1 MAELGYPGFK
11 VLAWCGLAAL
21 AATPD
26 ALVARGNELANAAL
40 RDAKVREQISAL
52 DYDIRGGTAGEFAAF
67 VSLDISRYKGSPRTW
82 AWPRNERLTARSM
95 TSPQRCIA
103 RATFVSL
110 ICLWTVAARAQY
122 TSAATSAQSPS
133 WIIPDLAAAA
143 RAEGALTVYSS
154 MNEQEGL
161 PLWKMFEDAAGV
173 KVSYVR
179 SSDSII
185 LSRIAIESRG
195 RQRSWDLAVTTTVNR
210 LPNEALLQFDPP
222 QARGLIA
229 QARDPNRRWYGV
241 YANYNTPAYNTNLVK
256 PSQLPKSYEEFLDRR
271 EWAGKIALDDTDDE
285 WLSAI
290 IVYYG
295 DERGK
300 KLLTDIAAV
309 LKPVMVDGHLALARS
324 VGAGEYW
331 LALNNYASLTLN
343 VQLSG
348 AAIDFWALDPVALFF
363 GSVGVS
369 SQAPHPKAAL
379 LGANFMLS
387 REAEQFLTT
396 RGRMPTRHDVP
407 VNPPYVSERLK
418 DRKII
423 ATIFAG
429 EEQRKWQG
437 LFKDIFK
444 PK

>member
-1 MAELGYPGFK
+1 M
-11 VLAWCGLAAL
+11 
-21 AATPD
+21 
-26 ALVARGNELANAAL
+26 
-40 RDAKVREQISAL
+40 
-52 DYDIRGGTAGEFAAF
+52 
-67 VSLDISRYKGSPRTW
+67 
-82 AWPRNERLTARSM
+82 TARSM

-103 RATFVSL
+103 RAILVGL
-110 ICLWTVAARAQY
+110 ICLWTVAARAQD
-122 TSAATSAQSPS
+122 TSAATAAQSPS

-173 KVSYVR
+173 KVNYVR

-256 PSQLPKSYEEFLDRR
+256 PSQLPKSYEEFLDRK
-271 EWAGKIALDDTDDE
+271 EWTGKVALDDTDDE

-290 IVYYG
+290 IVSYG

-331 LALNNYASLTLN
+331 LALNNYASLTIN

-407 VNPPYVSERLK
+407 VNPTYVSERLK

-444 PK
+444 PR

>member
-1 MAELGYPGFK
+1 
-11 VLAWCGLAAL
+11 
-21 AATPD
+21 
-26 ALVARGNELANAAL
+26 
-40 RDAKVREQISAL
+40 
-52 DYDIRGGTAGEFAAF
+52 
-67 VSLDISRYKGSPRTW
+67 
-82 AWPRNERLTARSM
+82 M

-103 RATFVSL
+103 RVTFVSL
-110 ICLWTVAARAQY
+110 ICLWTVAARAQDM
-122 TSAATSAQSPS
+122 SAATAAAQSPS
-133 WIIPDLAAAA
+133 WIVSDLAAAA
-143 RAEGALTVYSS
+143 RAEGTLTVYSS

-173 KVSYVR
+173 KVNYVR

-185 LSRIAIESRG
+185 LSRIAIENRA

-210 LPNEALLQFDPP
+210 LPNDALLQFDPP
-222 QARGLIA
+222 QAQGLIP

-241 YANYNTPAYNTNLVK
+241 YANYNMPAYNTNLVK
-256 PSQLPKSYEEFLDRR
+256 TSELPRSYEEFLDRQ
-271 EWAGKIALDDTDDE
+271 EWTGKIALDDTDDE
-285 WLSAI
+285 WLSAMI
-290 IVYYG
+290 AYYG
-295 DERGK
+295 EERGR
-300 KLLTDIAAV
+300 KLLKDIAGV

-331 LALNNYASLTLN
+331 LALNNYASLTVN

-348 AAIDFWALDPVALFF
+348 APIDFWALDPVALFF

-379 LGANFMLS
+379 LGANFLLS
-387 REAEQFLTT
+387 REAEEFLTK
-396 RGRMPTRHDVP
+396 RGRMPTRPDVP
-407 VNPPYVSERLK
+407 VNPAQMNDRLK

-437 LFKDIFK
+437 LFKDIFR

>member
-1 MAELGYPGFK
+1 M
-11 VLAWCGLAAL
+11 
-21 AATPD
+21 
-26 ALVARGNELANAAL
+26 R
-40 RDAKVREQISAL
+40 
-52 DYDIRGGTAGEFAAF
+52 
-67 VSLDISRYKGSPRTW
+67 SLCW
-82 AWPRNERLTARSM
+82 F
-95 TSPQRCIA
+95 A
-103 RATFVSL
+103 RAASIAL
-110 ICLWTVAARAQY
+110 ICFWTAPARPQNGAAEKPA
-122 TSAATSAQSPS
+122 SQSSS
-133 WIIPDLAAAA
+133 WLVPARAAAA

-173 KVSYVR
+173 KVNYVR

-256 PSQLPKSYEEFLDRR
+256 PSQLPKSYEEFLDRK

-324 VGAGEYW
+324 
-331 LALNNYASLTLN
+331 
-343 VQLSG
+343 
-348 AAIDFWALDPVALFF
+348 
-363 GSVGVS
+363 
-369 SQAPHPKAAL
+369 
-379 LGANFMLS
+379 
-387 REAEQFLTT
+387 
-396 RGRMPTRHDVP
+396 
-407 VNPPYVSERLK
+407 
-418 DRKII
+418 
-423 ATIFAG
+423 
-429 EEQRKWQG
+429 
-437 LFKDIFK
+437 
-444 PK
+444 

>member
-1 MAELGYPGFK
+1 M
-11 VLAWCGLAAL
+11 
-21 AATPD
+21 
-26 ALVARGNELANAAL
+26 
-40 RDAKVREQISAL
+40 
-52 DYDIRGGTAGEFAAF
+52 
-67 VSLDISRYKGSPRTW
+67 
-82 AWPRNERLTARSM
+82 TARSM
-95 TSPQRCIA
+95 TLPRRCVA
-103 RATFVSL
+103 RAAFVGL
-110 ICLWTVAARAQY
+110 ICLWTAAARAQD
-122 TSAATSAQSPS
+122 TSAATAAAQSPS

-173 KVSYVR
+173 KVNYVR

-256 PSQLPKSYEEFLDRR
+256 PSQLPKSYEEFLDRK

-285 WLSAI
+285 WLSAMI
-290 IVYYG
+290 IHYG
-295 DERGK
+295 EERGK
-300 KLLTDIAAV
+300 KLLKDIAAV

-331 LALNNYASLTLN
+331 LALFA
-343 VQLSG
+343 G
-348 AAIDFWALDPVALFF
+348 AA
-363 GSVGVS
+363 
-369 SQAPHPKAAL
+369 SQRRPAGRKLHAQP
-379 LGANFMLS
+379 
-387 REAEQFLTT
+387 
-396 RGRMPTRHDVP
+396 RGRAVP
-407 VNPPYVSERLK
+407 DHARPHADPPRRDGQPRLRQREVEGQK
-418 DRKII
+418 NHCHYLRRGR
-423 ATIFAG
+423 AEEMAG
-429 EEQRKWQG
+429 AVQG
-437 LFKDIFK
+437 HLQAEVAARCNRSGE
-444 PK
+444 PCWRRCRRMS